1 MRCFLKEVTLESQD
15 DGSGESV
22 AFDEEVVVPYGV
34 TEHLSVWGALFLS
47 GEAFFFHDRRI

>member
-1 MRCFLKEVTLESQD
+1 MRCFSKEVTLESQD

-22 AFDEEVVVPYGV
+22 AFDEEAVVPLWGNRAF
-34 TEHLSVWGALFLS
+34 SVWGALFLS